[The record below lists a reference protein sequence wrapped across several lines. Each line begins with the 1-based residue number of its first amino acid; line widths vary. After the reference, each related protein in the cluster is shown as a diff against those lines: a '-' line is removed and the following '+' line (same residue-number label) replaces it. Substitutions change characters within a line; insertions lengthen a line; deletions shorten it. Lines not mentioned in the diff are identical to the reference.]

1 MNEVLKDK
9 NGNIMDPK
17 IPRYEKTTLYKNQG
31 TGTAGSFTLNG
42 SIANYRKIEI
52 NYHTN
57 DNLFGTKE
65 VTNPDGRSE
74 LNISISAF
82 KVVSNNTYIKVR
94 EININGTQVTNNSA
108 GEITINP
115 GGNPS
120 QTTSNY
126 VYIDSVIGYK

>member
-1 MNEVLKDK
+1 MNNVLKDR

-17 IPRYEKTTLYKNQG
+17 IPRYEKTTLYKNKG
-31 TGTAGSFTLNG
+31 TGTAGSFTLND

-65 VTNPDGRSE
+65 VTSPDGRSE

-82 KVVSNNTYIKVR
+82 KTVSNNTYIKVR

-126 VYIDSVIGYK
+126 VYIDSVVGYK

>member
-1 MNEVLKDK
+1 MNEVLNDK
-9 NGNIMDPK
+9 NGNILNPK
-17 IPRYEKTTLYKNQG
+17 IPRYERTILYKNQG
-31 TGTAGSFTLNG
+31 TGTAGSFTLND
-42 SIANYRKIEI
+42 SIANYREIEI
-52 NYHTN
+52 TYHTN

-74 LNISISAF
+74 L
-82 KVVSNNTYIKVR
+82 
-94 EININGTQVTNNSA
+94 NINGTQVTNNSA

-126 VYIDSVIGYK
+126 VYIDSVVGYK